1 MLVTTGLREALRVH
15 VGRDISEVKN
25 DFFREPAHLVLVFV
39 LFNYYD
45 SQVEASG
52 GCRKE

>member
-39 LFNYYD
+39 LFSYYD